1 MKKAIFSFAMIL
13 VTLTGFSQLTLPQ
26 VGLPVEVD
34 ALKNCVINSVVHTQP
49 QISVSRTGVERVTFR
64 TLTPGVTAY
73 GLNFIHSYLHEYG
86 HDFVSA
92 TNGTYIFFKPSIK
105 FNQNGKDYHI
115 AAQELNVYQE
125 ATGRWVFKVKSYT
138 KSFRLRAGR
147 VWKDYSDEQ
156 LAALAGVTVE
166 QLHERLSSYYY
177 GFERNPATHMTNTF
191 ALVEQSGNSYTA
203 KLYVNLVE
211 TPVSAYNQKF
221 TSYNKKNSIS
231 KFQWL
236 TYNDCTA
243 ATASPSVGY
252 SAGNFGLCAINVTSP
267 TTPFTPTFDLTREYA
282 TLEGQFVE
290 SAGGGKEYITH
301 CYFVVKG
308 CDIDDPC
315 GQAQRLPRKPVQ

>member
-1 MKKAIFSFAMIL
+1 MKKAIFSFAIIL
-13 VTLTGFSQLTLPQ
+13 VTLTGYSQLTLPQ

-73 GLNFIHSYLHEYG
+73 GLNFIHSYLHDYG

-125 ATGRWVFKVKSYT
+125 VTGRWVFKIKTYT

-147 VWKDYSDEQ
+147 AWKDYTDEQ
-156 LAALAGVTVE
+156 LATLAGITVE
-166 QLHERLSSYYY
+166 QLHERCASYYY
-177 GFERNPATHMTNTF
+177 GFDRNPATTLTSAFVTVNQITDGTF
-191 ALVEQSGNSYTA
+191 NATLW
-203 KLYVNLVE
+203 VNLQEVNGASNRLASND
-211 TPVSAYNQKF
+211 VIWRF
-221 TSYNKKNSIS
+221 
-231 KFQWL
+231 
-236 TYNDCTA
+236 YNDCGGQWGQCDQRFVGSGTQ
-243 ATASPSVGY
+243 ATHQTFPLDNTKTHIAIE
-252 SAGNFGLCAINVTSP
+252 CAIGDPKRVD
-267 TTPFTPTFDLTREYA
+267 FRGY
-282 TLEGQFVE
+282 
-290 SAGGGKEYITH
+290 YI
-301 CYFVVKG
+301 VKG